1 MSSGSPKRAIGV
13 RVRILFE
20 GWQVKTAAYHLEYQH
35 PNELGRAL
43 KQGQRGQQLLT

>member
-13 RVRILFE
+13 RERILFE
-20 GWQVKTAAYHLEYQH
+20 GWQVKAAAYHLGYRH
-35 PNELGRAL
+35 ANDLNRAL